1 MSDTPL
7 APIPDAPTS
16 ASSPGGSIYD
26 VGYQRYLGIRLGR
39 RSVVRALFF
48 QTLRACFGIG
58 RGGRAKIA
66 PFVLYGLATLPAVLA
81 VGVAA
86 LVAQAGPA
94 GEQFGDA
101 SPIRYDSYYG
111 IVSIFIMLFCAAQ
124 APELF
129 GRDQRYSVLPLYFS
143 RVLTRSDY
151 AIAKVGGLILSLFIV
166 MVTPYLVMFIGR
178 VFVAPDPASGLAD
191 EISAVPRFVLQS
203 ALVAGLLGGIASLI
217 AAWTPRRAYATA
229 TIIAV
234 FIIPPVIVALLVGG
248 MFSNDDLARFAILL
262 SPADVLD
269 GTNAAIFELVSFENQ
284 LSTVDLPGW
293 AYLLAATVGIVGS
306 IGLTVRRYLRI
317 AA

>member
-1 MSDTPL
+1 MSDASMQPAG
-7 APIPDAPTS
+7 APGLGER
-16 ASSPGGSIYD
+16 PGWSIYD
-26 VGYQRYLGIRLGR
+26 LGYQSYTGARLGR
-39 RSVVRALFF
+39 RAVVRALFA

-66 PFVLYGLATLPAVLA
+66 PFTFAALAMLPAVLA

-94 GEQFGDA
+94 GGQLEEA

-111 IVSIFIMLFCAAQ
+111 LVSVFIMLFTAAQ

-129 GRDQRYSVLPLYFS
+129 GRDQRYAVLPLYFS

-151 AIAKVGGLILSLFIV
+151 AIAKVGGLMVALFLIV
-166 MVTPYLVMFIGR
+166 IAPYLVLFIGR

-191 EISAVPRFVLQS
+191 EIAAFPKFVLQS
-203 ALVAGLLGGIASLI
+203 LLVAGLFGGLASLI

-229 TIIAV
+229 VIIAV
-234 FIIPPVIVALLVGG
+234 FIIPPVVVQLLIGG
-248 MFSNDDLARFAILL
+248 MFANDDLARVVILF
-262 SPADVLD
+262 SPGDVLD
-269 GTNAAIFELVSFENQ
+269 GTNAAIFQKVAFESQ
-284 LSTVDLPGW
+284 ISKVDLPGW
-293 AYLLAATVGIVGS
+293 AYIVAALVGIAATVG
-306 IGLTVRRYLRI
+306 LTLRRYLRI